1 MAFEVY
7 LISSTKTEKQ
17 YVGVTTKGYLN
28 RFANHIWHSRKQR
41 KSCRALCAAINK
53 FGSESF
59 SVELLHTAKS
69 RDEMHQME
77 VHFIKSLKTLAPNGY
92 NLTEGGD
99 AGVMSEE
106 TKQMM
111 SDRLKGQPLS
121 DKNKAG
127 LIAAWKDPVIRSQ
140 RCSAIKAAM
149 NRESVRK
156 QTSERQK
163 GKPKSDQHVKSIR
176 KARAASVRCVE
187 AGIDF
192 EAMID
197 AVKWVRDQGKYS
209 KANHAKIIR
218 ATTSA
223 DYTAYGFHWVRL

>member
-7 LISSTKTEKQ
+7 LISSTKTKKQ

-41 KSCRALCAAINK
+41 KSCRALYEAINK
-53 FGSESF
+53 FGAESF
-59 SVELLHTAKS
+59 SVELLYTANS

-77 VHFIKSLKTLAPNGY
+77 IHFIKSLNTLSPDGY

-99 AGVMSEE
+99 AGIMSEE

-127 LIAAWKDPVIRSQ
+127 LIAAWKDPAIRHQ
-140 RCSAIKAAM
+140 RCLAIKAAM
-149 NRESVRK
+149 NRESVRQK
-156 QTSERQK
+156 TSERQK
-163 GKPKSDQHVKSIR
+163 GKPKSDHHIKSIR
-176 KARAASVRCVE
+176 EAIASSVRCVE

-197 AVKWVRDQGKYS
+197 AVNWVRACGEYP

-218 ATTSA
+218 ATKRS